1 MRNRM
6 EKTIV
11 DYDGFVANQE
21 VKIRGERG
29 SFKIRSFRIDD
40 DGNCLWVTVVGGVS
54 GHSAFR
60 HFTYD
65 RLIKPKSK
73 KGGNK

>member
-1 MRNRM
+1 MNLNA
-6 EKTIV
+6 ETVV
-11 DYDGFVANQE
+11 DYEGLTAGDA

-29 SFKIRSFRIDD
+29 QFKIRSFRVS
-40 DGNCLWVTVVGGVS
+40 DGVCLWVTVIGGTS

-65 RLIKPKSK
+65 RIIRPKK
-73 KGGNK
+73 KRGGKL